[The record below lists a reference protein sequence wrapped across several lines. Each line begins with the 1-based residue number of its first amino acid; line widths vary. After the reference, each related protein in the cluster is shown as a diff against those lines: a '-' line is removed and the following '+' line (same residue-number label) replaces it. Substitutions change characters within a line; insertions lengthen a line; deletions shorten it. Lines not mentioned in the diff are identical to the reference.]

1 MCKKLINPTT
11 SRLIIFTLRDNKMKI
26 IETIKEC
33 IAKYLVSAIF
43 GVLILLIGAIYQ
55 DVLPT
60 VYPEAV
66 QKLPKEVFLK
76 ITTLAI
82 ILSLISLAL
91 LLAVYL
97 HYRKNLIPKCGV
109 LWDKNK
115 EAYCPACQT
124 LLSQG
129 TFYNSTADKFYHY
142 KCIKCDNTIRL
153 MYEGKDIL
161 LDEAKKLLQS

>member
-1 MCKKLINPTT
+1 
-11 SRLIIFTLRDNKMKI
+11 MKI
-26 IETIKEC
+26 IDTLKES
-33 IAKYLVSAIF
+33 ITKYFLSAIL

-60 VYPEAV
+60 VYPELV

-82 ILSLISLAL
+82 ILFVLSLAL
-91 LLAVYL
+91 SLAVYL
-97 HYRKNLIPKCGV
+97 HYRKSLIPKCGV

-129 TFYNSTADKFYHY
+129 TIFNSATQKSYHY
-142 KCIKCDNTIRL
+142 ECIKCNKRISL
-153 MYEGKDIL
+153 KYNGKYIL
-161 LDEAKKLLQS
+161 LDEAQKLLKS